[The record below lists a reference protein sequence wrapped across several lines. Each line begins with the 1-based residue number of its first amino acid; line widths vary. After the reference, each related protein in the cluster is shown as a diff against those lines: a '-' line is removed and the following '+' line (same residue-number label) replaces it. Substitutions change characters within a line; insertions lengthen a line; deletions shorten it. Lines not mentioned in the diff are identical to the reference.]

1 MEGKILAVVSDYKL
15 IAEITNLHNLY
26 MAFANLQLLYFLYL
40 RIQILDTITELG
52 TFCERFL

>member
-1 MEGKILAVVSDYKL
+1 MESEIIAIVSDHRL